1 MELTGLLQGV
11 RGNKVLNVNRLRSEV
26 SPRSNVQADR
36 YYDRWTTANP
46 DGHFPAIGENPNQVG
61 VNNYTSD
68 LLEDG
73 SFVRLR
79 SVTLSMSLPD
89 KLVTAR
95 GFASARLYV
104 TGANLITWTKYNGF
118 NPDVSSGG
126 VGTANRGVDIGA
138 YPLAR
143 SFTLG
148 LTVGY

>member
-1 MELTGLLQGV
+1 M
-11 RGNKVLNVNRLRSEV
+11 

-36 YYDRWTTANP
+36 YYDRWTATNP
-46 DGHFPAIGENPNQVG
+46 DGRFPAIGENPNQVG

-79 SVTLSMSLPD
+79 SLTLSWSLPER
-89 KLVTAR
+89 LVTAR

-104 TGANLITWTKYNGF
+104 TGANLITWTQYNGF

-143 SFTLG
+143 TFTLG